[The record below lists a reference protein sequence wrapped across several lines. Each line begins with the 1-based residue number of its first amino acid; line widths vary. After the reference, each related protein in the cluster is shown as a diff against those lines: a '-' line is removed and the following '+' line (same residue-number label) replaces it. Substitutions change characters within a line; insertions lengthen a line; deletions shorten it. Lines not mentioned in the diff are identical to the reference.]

1 MTETIRTER
10 PISGE
15 ARVTGLD
22 GIRGVMTLMVVIS
35 HFFGEMPNGIESTRV
50 GWFAVIGFFA
60 LSGFLIGRLILER
73 QHHANF
79 FSIFYIRR
87 ILRMM
92 PPFFVVL
99 AALYGAFAL
108 IGDRHWAH
116 IDVAFPAWT
125 YATFTQNFYM
135 IYQDALGPHW
145 LAPTW
150 TLAVE
155 EHFYLLAPAT
165 LVFTPRRHLLKA
177 LIAVTLL
184 SLALR
189 CYLLSV
195 GMMFPARVLFPAV
208 ADTIVIGIIAA
219 LAWKTNGINWAR
231 WDLSLRLA
239 APVTLTTAALLKL
252 VDDKSGTIMFST
264 LGTTLI
270 AIGASCLILSI
281 LRGAP
286 EAKRFESRV
295 LCFFGHLSY
304 CIYLT
309 HMAVL
314 GLMHGLILGTRPD
327 LATSAQLWVSVAA
340 LPVAVAVGWLLYRA
354 VEEPCMQF
362 ARRFAWS
369 RDARTEKAA
378 TGTVTA

>member
-1 MTETIRTER
+1 MTEATHTER

-15 ARVTGLD
+15 TRVTGLD
-22 GIRGVMTLMVVIS
+22 GIRGAMTLMVVVS
-35 HFFGEMPNGIESTRV
+35 HFFGEMPNGIGSTRV

-79 FSIFYIRR
+79 FSVFYIRR

-99 AALYGAFAL
+99 AVAYALFAL
-108 IGDRHWAH
+108 IGDKHWAH
-116 IDVAFPAWT
+116 IDVAFPVWT

-135 IYQDALGPHW
+135 IYQNALGPHW

-155 EHFYLLAPAT
+155 EHFYLVAPAA
-165 LVFTPRRHLLKA
+165 LVFTPRRHLLKV
-177 LIAVTLL
+177 LIAATIASLLLRATLL
-184 SLALR
+184 AA
-189 CYLLSV
+189 
-195 GMMFPARVLFPAV
+195 GMVFPARVLFPAV
-208 ADTIVIGIIAA
+208 ADTIIIGIIAA
-219 LAWKTNGINWAR
+219 LAWKTDGIRWER
-231 WDLSLRLA
+231 WDLTLRAA
-239 APVTLTTAALLKL
+239 APVMLVAAAVLKL
-252 VDDKSGTIMFST
+252 LDDRLGTILFPT

-270 AIGASCLILSI
+270 AIGAACLILSI

-286 EAKRFESRV
+286 EAKRFETRF

-304 CIYLT
+304 CVYLT
-309 HMAVL
+309 HMGVL
-314 GLMHGLILGTRPD
+314 GLMHGLILGARPD
-327 LATSAQLWVSVAA
+327 LATWQQLAVSLAA
-340 LPVAVAVGWLLYRA
+340 LPVAVAVGWVLYKT
-354 VEEPCMQF
+354 VEEPCMHF

-369 RDARTEKAA
+369 KTTPPPRTHSPALA
-378 TGTVTA
+378 